1 MYPVSPCLFE
11 SFLEDTIHPYL
22 LPPPPLSFW
31 LISGQYHPAKPFNHS
46 TFLLSS
52 WLFCDDI
59 TFFLKRLPFP
69 ASLQCLVHTLER
81 YYTPYITQSALSPPW
96 LCGSSW
102 KILSPYLIHQFPPPR
117 ILQFITGRHC
127 LFYCIHPSYLS
138 SALWVIPV
146 KITLSNHLPY
156 QSSPDP
162 SGTFLEDTMPPTTP
176 PVWLNPGG
184 YHPATPSSFPVSRI
198 PLGHCWK
205 ISPSTT
211 STLQFSPMTLWVIP
225 GRFHSTKP
233 STLTDFSYTCGSFPE
248 DIPCHTSQ
256 ASCLSP
262 IPLDHS

>member
-31 LISGQYHPAKPFNHS
+31 LISGRYHPAKPFNHS

-69 ASLQCLVHTLER
+69 ASLQCSVHTLER

-102 KILSPYLIHQFPPPR
+102 KIPSPYLIHQSPPPR
-117 ILQFITGRHC
+117 ILQFITGTHR

-146 KITLSNHLPY
+146 KITFCQTIYPIGLP
-156 QSSPDP
+156 
-162 SGTFLEDTMPPTTP
+162 LI
-176 PVWLNPGG
+176 PV
-184 YHPATPSSFPVSRI
+184 
-198 PLGHCWK
+198 GHCWK
-205 ISPSTT
+205 IPCPP
-211 STLQFSPMTLWVIP
+211 QP
-225 GRFHSTKP
+225 HQ
-233 STLTDFSYTCGSFPE
+233 CGSILE
-248 DIPCHTSQ
+248 DTILPHHHHF
-256 ASCLSP
+256 LSP
-262 IPLDHS
+262 PSL